1 MIIECP
7 HCDAKTE
14 CIERGAVEVDLE
26 YVPSPTRYVLLECK
40 ICEAALLGITELIQ
54 TGQEEWEWDTAR
66 RLWPVPETDLDDA
79 IPDIAKVSLV
89 EAKICFK
96 ARAYSA
102 CAVMC
107 GRAIEGVCMHHDPST
122 RSLATGLKKLR
133 DAGLIDDRIFKW
145 GEALRVNRNLGAHAT
160 TEKVAR
166 ADAQDLLDFS
176 LAICEYVF
184 VLHEKFE
191 RFEKRRAK
199 ISPPGSVA
207 AVGAVLP
214 TGSASAA
221 SAPVPSSQPTSVS
234 TVATVPSPSA
244 TPSAPA

>member
-7 HCDAKTE
+7 TCEAKTE
-14 CIERGAVEVDLE
+14 CLERGAVDVDLDH
-26 YVPSPTRYVLLECK
+26 VDTPTKFVLLECK
-40 ICEAALLGITELIQ
+40 VCQGPLLGITEIVQ
-54 TGQEEWEWDTAR
+54 TGHDEWEWEPAR
-66 RLWPVPETDLDDA
+66 RLWPVPEKDLDDA

-96 ARAYSA
+96 AQAFSA

-122 RSLATGLKKLR
+122 RSLAGGLKKLR
-133 DAGLIDDRIFKW
+133 DAGLIDERIYTW
-145 GEALRVNRNLGAHAT
+145 GEALRENRNLGAHAT
-160 TEKVAR
+160 TDKVSR

-191 RFEKRRAK
+191 RFQKRRAK
-199 ISPPGSVA
+199 LASPPAAAGAAAKPVA
-207 AVGAVLP
+207 AAVAAAPGP
-214 TGSASAA
+214 TSSPSSTPVAGGSPAAA
-221 SAPVPSSQPTSVS
+221 S
-234 TVATVPSPSA
+234 
-244 TPSAPA
+244 

>member
-7 HCDAKTE
+7 HCEAKTE
-14 CIERGAVEVDLE
+14 CVERGSVDVDLE
-26 YVPSPTRYVLLECK
+26 YVSSPTKYVLLECK
-40 ICEAALLGITELIQ
+40 ICKAALLGITEIIQ
-54 TGQEEWEWDTAR
+54 TGQDEWEWDPPR
-66 RLWPVPETDLDDA
+66 RLWPVPETSLDDA
-79 IPDIAKVSLV
+79 IPDLARVSLV
-89 EAKICFK
+89 EAKVCFK
-96 ARAYSA
+96 AHAYSA

-122 RSLATGLKKLR
+122 QSLANGLKRLR
-133 DAGLIDDRIFKW
+133 DAGLIDDRIFRW

-160 TEKVAR
+160 TEKVTR

-199 ISPPGSVA
+199 LASPAVA
-207 AVGAVLP
+207 GAVP
-214 TGSASAA
+214 SATGV
-221 SAPVPSSQPTSVS
+221 VPP
-234 TVATVPSPSA
+234 APSA
-244 TPSAPA
+244 TPPTAPAPSPSPSKSGPAAGSSAPA